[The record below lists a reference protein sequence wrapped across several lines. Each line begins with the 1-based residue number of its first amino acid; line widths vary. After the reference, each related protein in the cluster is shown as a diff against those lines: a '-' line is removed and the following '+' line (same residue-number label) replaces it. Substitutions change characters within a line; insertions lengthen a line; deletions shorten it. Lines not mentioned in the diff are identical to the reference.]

1 MWRETA
7 TSGRGRAPR
16 SVRTSPL
23 HPGGWPSQPAGRAP
37 GPLQRAWGLGVDVD
51 TRRPALTPGGRPRP
65 GPRQGRRGGAVP
77 RKGLQGPRT
86 KRPHWGRRAS
96 GRRRGREITFWGP
109 SGGSRSARSLF
120 KGGPTPLA
128 KGGRWSPTR
137 RPPPSATGSTFVPL
151 SPRLHWA
158 GQGTRLPSARL
169 QHKARPGE
177 GKSHSRVHSRGS
189 RSPRRPC
196 RAPHAPLRG
205 QHNFS
210 SPEVGF
216 LRELMFGGQLPGTFR
231 CQLGPAPLGQ
241 RTGSRGPHLRRD
253 LRRDPRAALAPAP
266 RPARRPRCAQTR
278 LRRKGWAPGLGK
290 SALN

>member
-37 GPLQRAWGLGVDVD
+37 GPPQRAWGLGVDVD

-109 SGGSRSARSLF
+109 SGCSRSARSLF
-120 KGGPTPLA
+120 KGGPTP
-128 KGGRWSPTR
+128 SPKVDV
-137 RPPPSATGSTFVPL
+137 GV
-151 SPRLHWA
+151 
-158 GQGTRLPSARL
+158 LP
-169 QHKARPGE
+169 E
-177 GKSHSRVHSRGS
+177 GLL
-189 RSPRRPC
+189 PQP
-196 RAPHAPLRG
+196 RAPHLSLFPLGSTGRAKGPAFPPRGSSTKPGRGRGRAIPGSTRVEAAARAGRARPRSRPSAGSTTSAAPKLG
-205 QHNFS
+205 S
-210 SPEVGF
+210 CGALV
-216 LRELMFGGQLPGTFR
+216 FGGQLPGTFR
-231 CQLGPAPLGQ
+231 CQLGPAPSGQ
-241 RTGSRGPHLRRD
+241 PTGSRGPHLRRH
-253 LRRDPRAALAPAP
+253 RDPSAAPAPAP
-266 RPARRPRCAQTR
+266 RPTSRPRCAQTR
-278 LRRKGWAPGLGK
+278 LRRRGWAPGLRE